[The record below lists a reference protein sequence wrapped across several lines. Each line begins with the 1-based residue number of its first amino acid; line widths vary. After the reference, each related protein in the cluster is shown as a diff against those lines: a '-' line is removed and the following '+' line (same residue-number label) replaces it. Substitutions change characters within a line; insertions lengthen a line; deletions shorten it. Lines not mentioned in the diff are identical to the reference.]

1 MDLRPPRLYKWYKP
15 IDEREKALDM
25 PDLTEEQRAAMD
37 LARPPAPSLPG
48 APEGEPGA
56 APAAAPDAEDDEG
69 EPVVFTAPEHVQI
82 QTREEQ
88 LEEIRQM
95 GLGDLCMDD
104 PEPKIAMPDWAG
116 GGSESL
122 GVVYDEERE
131 KLARELCEEEPM
143 ESEAPDACAPAPA
156 PGPAPAIDDDRV
168 HEPTDPELIQLNGLL
183 QSALTELGHKVIEF
197 GWDKDPNHGKSPLC
211 LPYDEYMKP
220 ITTSEEEAGYDPE
233 VDDPDWDNYPFKWGG
248 VVPEAWAL
256 EFIAKYLKE
265 HNPNRSGAPA
275 PAPSPAP
282 AAAEA
287 PAPAAPSEAP
297 ALPREVL
304 PLLNEPDYVDTQKR
318 VLGAMPSEI
327 PSDTTGEIQDS
338 DLVAPGLALLQQ
350 Q

>member
-15 IDEREKALDM
+15 IDEREKALEQ

-48 APEGEPGA
+48 APEEPGA
-56 APAAAPDAEDDEG
+56 PPAPAPDAEDEG
-69 EPVVFTAPEHVQI
+69 EPVVFTAPEHVEI

-95 GLGDLCMDD
+95 GLGDLCMDG

-116 GGSESL
+116 GGTESL
-122 GVVYDEERE
+122 GVKYDEERE
-131 KLARELCEEEPM
+131 KLARELCEDEPM
-143 ESEAPDACAPAPA
+143 ESEAPDSASPAPA

-168 HEPTDPELIQLNGLL
+168 HEPTDPELIQLNALL
-183 QSALTELGHKVIEF
+183 QAALTELGHKVIEF
-197 GWDKDPNHGKSPLC
+197 GWDKDPLHGKSPLC

-265 HNPNRSGAPA
+265 HNPATVGAPA
-275 PAPSPAP
+275 RAP

-287 PAPAAPSEAP
+287 PAPASMEEAP
-297 ALPREVL
+297 AEAPVL
-304 PLLNEPDYVDTQKR
+304 PLLNQPDYVDTQKR

-327 PSDTTGEIQDS
+327 PGDTTGEIEDS

>member
-56 APAAAPDAEDDEG
+56 APAAAPDAEDEG

-131 KLARELCEEEPM
+131 KLARELCEEPM

>member
-1 MDLRPPRLYKWYKP
+1 M
-15 IDEREKALDM
+15 
-25 PDLTEEQRAAMD
+25 
-37 LARPPAPSLPG
+37 
-48 APEGEPGA
+48 
-56 APAAAPDAEDDEG
+56 
-69 EPVVFTAPEHVQI
+69 
-82 QTREEQ
+82 
-88 LEEIRQM
+88 
-95 GLGDLCMDD
+95 
-104 PEPKIAMPDWAG
+104 
-116 GGSESL
+116 
-122 GVVYDEERE
+122 
-131 KLARELCEEEPM
+131 
-143 ESEAPDACAPAPA
+143 
-156 PGPAPAIDDDRV
+156 
-168 HEPTDPELIQLNGLL
+168 IQLNGLL

-265 HNPNRSGAPA
+265 HNPNGSGAPA

-327 PSDTTGEIQDS
+327 PGDTTGEIEDS

-350 Q
+350 RRCHGHGSLAGVRRQRRDPSLYPSPPRRLNMEDSESGHANCPTREAPEKRMDDGRVAPLGCAAHRRVTVIVRAGKVGDRSRYLAEVEQSRCTPRRKPGAADVVFSELLL